1 MLLGGTCQ
9 DKHCYIVANGKNVVG
24 RVAVWR
30 NPAVLPSDLETWE
43 AIEWPREQWAVPN
56 NCIVCSVLGAGVTA
70 LAGGDS
76 DGDEVFATLNQD
88 LVEFLEHTE
97 AAVRTLDLAAASK
110 PRKELVEEQRKCFSL
125 RPDPTGEYIQ
135 HVLSVPTPNVRGQ
148 ATAMAERCQ
157 QALLGNPDRQD
168 LRDLMLRVGSL
179 CHAAY
184 DCPKKFSGE
193 YVLMAIRGQMQA
205 AKLSATQYPRSTWAG
220 VFELASTG
228 LPAYTRKPW
237 TLVNLEKLR
246 DADIPLGQV
255 YLPSAASRVVL
266 GKAAGQ
272 WVRPIWRSMKRYW
285 RLAWRRESGTCPL
298 VEIACF
304 LHHKCGRASTRRE
317 LELTSEDVTVLQEA
331 LKRAHFGRDIDTLR
345 ALLDST
351 FF

>member
-1 MLLGGTCQ
+1 MLLGVTCQ

-157 QALLGNPDRQD
+157 QALLDNPDRQD

-205 AKLSATQYPRSTWAG
+205 AKLSATQYPRSTWA
-220 VFELASTG
+220 S
-228 LPAYTRKPW
+228 
-237 TLVNLEKLR
+237 
-246 DADIPLGQV
+246 
-255 YLPSAASRVVL
+255 SS
-266 GKAAGQ
+266 
-272 WVRPIWRSMKRYW
+272 
-285 RLAWRRESGTCPL
+285 
-298 VEIACF
+298 
-304 LHHKCGRASTRRE
+304 
-317 LELTSEDVTVLQEA
+317 
-331 LKRAHFGRDIDTLR
+331 
-345 ALLDST
+345 
-351 FF
+351 